1 MAGAFTLYSMHESG
15 NCYKPRLLMHLL
27 GIPFRL
33 IETDPREGATKRP
46 EFRAQNPNGR
56 VPFLVLPDGRKLSE
70 SNAMLIYLAEGTK
83 YLPADRY
90 ERALVNQWLFF
101 EQYEHEPQIAV
112 ARSYLHTYP
121 ERKAKVTPEL
131 IAGWQ
136 AKGGHALSVME
147 QRLAGNDW
155 LVGYGYTIADVA
167 LYAYTHVAN
176 EGGFDLAQY
185 PGISRWIARIAA
197 EPRHV
202 SMEWRPEPLP

>member
-1 MAGAFTLYSMHESG
+1 MAAPYTLYSMHESG

-33 IETDPREGATKRP
+33 IETDPREGATRSP
-46 EFRAQNPNGR
+46 AFRAMNPNGR
-56 VPFLVLPDGRKLSE
+56 VPFLVLPDGRKLAE
-70 SNAMLIYLAEGTK
+70 SNAMLIYLADGTK

-101 EQYEHEPQIAV
+101 EQYDHEPQIAV
-112 ARSYLHTYP
+112 ARAWLHTYP
-121 ERKAKVTPEL
+121 DRKARVTPEQ

-147 QRLAGNDW
+147 TRLADNDW

-167 LYAYTHVAN
+167 LYAYTHVAH

-185 PGISRWIARIAA
+185 PGISRWLARVAA

-202 SMEWRPEPLP
+202 TLEWRPEPLP